1 MESVLLLVFFYISV
15 LASFSTVAY
24 SRPGVGLL
32 RVGCLIK
39 DVEEATTSACE
50 ASLCSDMPFSLPLSD
65 GSSVCRPKF
74 GLSSIGLSLGR

>member
-24 SRPGVGLL
+24 SRPDVGLL

-50 ASLCSDMPFSLPLSD
+50 ASLCSDMPFSLPMSD

>member
-24 SRPGVGLL
+24 SRPEVGLL

-50 ASLCSDMPFSLPLSD
+50 ASLCSDMPFSLSCQMAVRSAAP
-65 GSSVCRPKF
+65 SSVCH
-74 GLSSIGLSLGR
+74 LLAYL

>member
-24 SRPGVGLL
+24 SRLEIGLL

-39 DVEEATTSACE
+39 DVEETTTSACE
-50 ASLCSDMPFSLPLSD
+50 ASLCSDMPFSPPI
-65 GSSVCRPKF
+65 VRWQF
-74 GLSSIGLSLGR
+74 GLPPQVRSVIYWLISR